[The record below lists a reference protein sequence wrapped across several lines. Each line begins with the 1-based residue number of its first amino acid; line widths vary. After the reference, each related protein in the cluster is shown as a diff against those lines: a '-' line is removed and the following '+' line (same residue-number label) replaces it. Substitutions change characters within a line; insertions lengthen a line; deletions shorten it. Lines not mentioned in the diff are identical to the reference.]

1 MPDPVRP
8 TFFQIFFSCP
18 RRHLRSLA
26 PHHNHSCARNRRRR
40 GVLVERLIAR
50 AAVPRCRASELNT
63 RGFVHP
69 GSVLMWSVGIDPP
82 LRATPLSGQGAS
94 VCALVAITHRGTMPA
109 HTDALQSVRQPCPAA
124 CASAPKPRLL
134 RPACDRRTFGRP
146 HRTRGQKAQTTAMTQ
161 ATTKRVSHKVSP
173 GSALFARPP
182 RASASPQRKD
192 EFDLPGGL
200 LQSTRNIH
208 GRISRIAELVHLL
221 MHGVTDQR
229 FSDHRSLPRLAFH
242 QFSCRRRHRLLQHAD
257 LLFRPRDEI
266 FKS

>member
-146 HRTRGQKAQTTAMTQ
+146 HRTRGQKAQITAMTQ
-161 ATTKRVSHKVSP
+161 ATTKRAS
-173 GSALFARPP
+173 R
-182 RASASPQRKD
+182 RASLALRERRFNPRSSRASSFCRA
-192 EFDLPGGL
+192 G
-200 LQSTRNIH
+200 
-208 GRISRIAELVHLL
+208 SRWCHHAE
-221 MHGVTDQR
+221 DR
-229 FSDHRSLPRLAFH
+229 RS
-242 QFSCRRRHRLLQHAD
+242 
-257 LLFRPRDEI
+257 
-266 FKS
+266 